1 MNRAPRRELTKKE
14 SGSLEKK
21 ITILTILIAAQLV
34 ILSILLIIQVFPQD
48 KHSKPVAESITADD
62 EYIDSDDQGM
72 EGTEIEPVVPVK
84 ESGDL
89 PPEISLDRP
98 VRIEILN
105 GCGVPKLAAKFA
117 ENLRD
122 EGYDVR
128 DTRNAGRHNYT
139 NSYIYDRTSLPGQSR
154 RLANLLGVP
163 MQRVIVESDA
173 KLVDI
178 DLTLILGSDYQQF
191 NLGSD

>member
-1 MNRAPRRELTKKE
+1 MNRAPRREYTKKE

-21 ITILTILIAAQLV
+21 ITLLTILIAAQLV
-34 ILSILLIIQVFPQD
+34 ILAVLLIIQITPGERQ
-48 KHSKPVAESITADD
+48 KKPAVESIATDD
-62 EYIDSDDQGM
+62 EFIDSEDREM
-72 EGTEIEPVVPVK
+72 ENTDVEPVVPVK
-84 ESGDL
+84 ESGNL

-117 ENLRD
+117 EKLRD

-191 NLGSD
+191 KLGLE